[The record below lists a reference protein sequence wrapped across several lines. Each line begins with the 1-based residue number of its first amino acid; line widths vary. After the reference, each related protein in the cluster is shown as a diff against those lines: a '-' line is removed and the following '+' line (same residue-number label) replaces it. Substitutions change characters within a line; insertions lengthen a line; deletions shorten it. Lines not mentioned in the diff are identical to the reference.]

1 MINQID
7 TSKIVIALDVLGCI
21 SSAMARRLGV
31 LPVALDEDTV
41 SLVMTDPEDD
51 VAISQVE
58 AHTHRVVR
66 VLRPMNPAAFE
77 ATIRR
82 YYPDGAA
89 QQGRAGSALELF
101 EQLVNRALQF
111 RSSDIHIDPSAGG
124 GCVRMRVDG
133 MMRVDREMPAEQT
146 HELTQAIKVAA
157 NLDIAEKRVP
167 QDGQISLPVGDDDI
181 SMRVATVPTVNGEK
195 ITLRI
200 LATAAVA
207 EDLDKLESLG
217 MSDAHEQMMESALDC
232 ANGMILLSGPTGSG
246 KTTTLYAA
254 LRRLREPGTR
264 HIISI
269 EDPVE
274 IPLGGINQV
283 HVDSE
288 RVSFNG
294 ALRSA
299 LRHDPDV
306 IMIGEIRDEE
316 TADIAVKAAMTGHIV
331 LSTLHTNDSVGIIS
345 RLLNLNVAREELAAT
360 VRLAVAQR
368 LVRCPCPHCVKPAP
382 PEERFRD
389 LFGEALDATRTY
401 PVAKGCSLCGGTGY
415 AGRMG
420 LYEMLPMDKSVR
432 KLVAA
437 KATNDEIVQAVFSSP
452 GQSLLLQDGL
462 CRSAEGKTTL
472 SEVVRVAYMGGDA

>member
-7 TSKIVIALDVLGCI
+7 TSKIVIALDVLGCV
-21 SSAMARRLGV
+21 SSVMARRLQV
-31 LPVALDEDTV
+31 LPVLLDEDTV
-41 SLVMTDPEDD
+41 SLVMADPEDD
-51 VAISQVE
+51 VAIAQVE
-58 AHTHRVVR
+58 AHTHRMVR
-66 VLRPMNPAAFE
+66 VLRPVHPDTFG

-82 YYPDGAA
+82 YYPDAA
-89 QQGRAGSALELF
+89 RLGTAGTALELF

-111 RSSDIHIDPSAGG
+111 RSSDIHIDPSTHG

-133 MMRVDREMPAEQT
+133 MMRVDREMPPEQT
-146 HELTQAIKVAA
+146 HELVQAVKVAA
-157 NLDIAEKRVP
+157 NLDISEKRVP
-167 QDGQISLPVGDDDI
+167 QDGQISLPVGEDDI

-207 EDLDKLESLG
+207 EDLNKLESIG
-217 MSDAHEQMMESALDC
+217 MSEPHQKMMEEALAC

-274 IPLGGINQV
+274 IPLNGINQV
-283 HVDSE
+283 HVDSD

-306 IMIGEIRDEE
+306 IMIGEIRDKE

-345 RLLNLNVAREELAAT
+345 RLLNLHVAREELTAT
-360 VRLAVAQR
+360 IRLAVAQR
-368 LVRCPCPHCVKPAP
+368 LVRCPCPHCVKQAP
-382 PEERFRD
+382 PEERYRD
-389 LFGEALDATRTY
+389 LFGNVLDIASTY
-401 PVAKGCSLCGGTGY
+401 PVATGCSFCGGTGY

-420 LYEMLPMDKSVR
+420 IYEMLPINKSVR
-432 KLVAA
+432 ELVATG
-437 KATNDEIVQAVFSSP
+437 ATNDEISEAVFSSTGYP
-452 GQSLLLQDGL
+452 CLLQDGL
-462 CRSAEGKTTL
+462 QRAAAGKTTL
-472 SEVVRVAYMGGDA
+472 SEIVRVAYLGGDV